1 MTPESAAADIVL
13 RLSDLAADSRE
24 NAQTVLQALLLE
36 LVEQNR
42 VPQYDLELRDCH
54 EQIAMLNRQLK
65 AATDA
70 MADGSPSVTGEM
82 LRCALKAMQGPGIGY
97 ARDRFTQLF
106 AEAVEKKPW
115 LI

>member
-13 RLSDLAADSRE
+13 RLIDLAADSRE

-54 EQIAMLNRQLK
+54 EQIARLK
-65 AATDA
+65 RDSKRRLSGNPARSHC
-70 MADGSPSVTGEM
+70 GGN
-82 LRCALKAMQGPGIGY
+82 GY
-97 ARDRFTQLF
+97 
-106 AEAVEKKPW
+106 EP
-115 LI
+115 